1 MTLTAK
7 IVTRRCFEYNEKATK
22 QRRRHKQ
29 SAKILSLTERM
40 FQRSNIDLKSYTTT
54 ATTFSY
60 NLSLNEEIILR
71 SPNVKTGSF

>member
-7 IVTRRCFEYNEKATK
+7 IVTRWCFEYNEKATK
-22 QRRRHKQ
+22 QRRRYKQ
-29 SAKILSLTERM
+29 PAKILSLTERM
-40 FQRSNIDLKSYTTT
+40 FQRSNIDLKSYTT

-71 SPNVKTGSF
+71 SPNVKIGSF